1 MFDVQKYHRRIT
13 RLRKERNLSQMELA
27 DKLGIPFRTLNDWER
42 GNAIPDLST
51 LFNMEDKFDV

>member
-27 DKLGIPFRTLNDWER
+27 DKLDIPFRTLNDWER
-42 GNAIPDLST
+42 GNTIPDLST
-51 LFNMEDKFDV
+51 LLNMEDKFDV

>member
-27 DKLGIPFRTLNDWER
+27 DKLDIPFRTLNDWER
-42 GNAIPDLST
+42 GNTIPDLST
-51 LFNMEDKFDV
+51 LLNMEDTFDV

>member
-42 GNAIPDLST
+42 GNTIPDLST
-51 LFNMEDKFDV
+51 LLNMEDKFDV